1 MTSKL
6 TVKNIE
12 GLTSGAGNDT
22 VIIRTG
28 NADRVTV
35 TNTTVTMSDN
45 QTVSGDLTVL
55 GNTNISGSIVGDLTV
70 TGNVVTT
77 AVTQTGGSVIAFRG
91 TTTKTSASYT
101 AETDMTGYTED
112 FDLGNNFDHTAGT
125 FTVPQNGVYQI
136 NFYIVMDT
144 AGPSTTD
151 ADVKLYRDATVE
163 YEAQEDLEGGV
174 SGNIG
179 ASITLNCTANE
190 VFKISLTAS
199 GDTSITLDHVDFSGH
214 LIG

>member
-1 MTSKL
+1 MTSQL
-6 TVKNIE
+6 NVKKIE

-35 TNTTVTMSDN
+35 TNTAVTMSDN
-45 QTVSGDLTVL
+45 QTVSGNLTVL

-77 AVTQTGGSVIAFRG
+77 AVTQTGGSVVAFRG
-91 TTTKTSASYT
+91 TLVNAVQTNYTTEA
-101 AETDMTGYTED
+101 DMTGYTED
-112 FDLGNNFDHTAGT
+112 FDLGSNFDHTAGT

-136 NFYIVMDT
+136 NFYIV
-144 AGPSTTD
+144 TD
-151 ADVKLYRDATVE
+151 AAGGGAAGIVRLYRDSTEEFV
-163 YEAQEDLEGGV
+163 AQHDGGV
-174 SGNIG
+174 NDEQTIG

-190 VFKISLTAS
+190 VFKVSFYAS
-199 GDTSITLDHVDFSGH
+199 GDTSIALDHVDFSGH